1 MAKRMIR
8 HCENCGRDLGGEVEK
23 WYGDDMVTCGERE
36 CQREANYDAQARQDD
51 RRHAAE
57 DDHYERY

>member
-8 HCENCGRDLGGEVEK
+8 HCENCGRDLGSEVEK
-23 WYGDDMVTCGERE
+23 WHGDDMVTCGERE

-51 RRHAAE
+51 KRHAAE
-57 DDHYERY
+57 DDNYGRY